1 MLYVFPS
8 IQTSVSFEKTC
19 IAFRQKAILM
29 NTKNPE
35 LEVRFFCLNMCGRSY
50 KNKQHLTR
58 HMTNECGVQPKFQCK
73 YCKKCFTRKQTL
85 KIHLV
90 SVHNRSPD
98 EIQGNPRHRLNWT
111 TDN

>member
-1 MLYVFPS
+1 MFFLGM
-8 IQTSVSFEKTC
+8 SFC
-19 IAFRQKAILM
+19 QKAVLM

-98 EIQGNPRHRLNWT
+98 EIQGNPRQRLNWT